1 MTSVATLTSCSL
13 EKYFRPGLFFIPKL
27 SIHCIHSMYS
37 GIYISQTDARPLYLQ
52 IMEQIRARIAAGD
65 WAAGKELPSIRA
77 LAAALNVSVITI
89 KRAYLDLESE
99 GVIVTRHGKG
109 SFVAEGGSVAG
120 VHDQKLNDHLRAAAD
135 LGRQMNLSEE
145 ELAARLRRVIKESK

>member
-1 MTSVATLTSCSL
+1 MVSPFRRGPSLLLSTVFTLCIYTMHS
-13 EKYFRPGLFFIPKL
+13 GLN
-27 SIHCIHSMYS
+27 
-37 GIYISQTDARPLYLQ
+37 ISQTDARPMYLQ

-77 LAAALNVSVITI
+77 LAAGLNVSVITV

-109 SFVAEGGSVAG
+109 SFVADVNGLAG
-120 VHDQKLNDHLRAAAD
+120 ELQEEKLDDHLAHATAIAGQ
-135 LGRQMNLSEE
+135 LGLTEDD
-145 ELAARLRRVIKESK
+145 LAAHLRRVCRNVDKK